1 MNSKVDQTTSREA
14 LIVLHCL
21 AIGSERELRR
31 LSLIIKKD
39 LDAMDILK
47 KYLYY
52 DNYNHVIKMKEIRKS
67 TFNFDYED
75 LREWLEDDSNKNKS
89 VNSES

>member
-1 MNSKVDQTTSREA
+1 MNSKEDKTTSREA

-39 LDAMDILK
+39 LDVLDILK
-47 KYLYY
+47 RNIYVA
-52 DNYNHVIKMKEIRKS
+52 DNMIYATPNELEKD
-67 TFNFDYED
+67 DYKK
-75 LREWLEDDSNKNKS
+75 LKEWLENDK
-89 VNSES
+89 

>member
-1 MNSKVDQTTSREA
+1 MENKTTSREA

-39 LDAMDILK
+39 LDVLDILK
-47 KYLYY
+47 KNIFVA
-52 DNYNHVIKMKEIRKS
+52 DNMIYATSNELSNDDYNKLKEWI
-67 TFNFDYED
+67 N
-75 LREWLEDDSNKNKS
+75 DSNKNKS
-89 VNSES
+89 RNSES

>member
-1 MNSKVDQTTSREA
+1 MEFKTTSREA

-39 LDAMDILK
+39 LDVLDILK
-47 KYLYY
+47 ENIFVA
-52 DNYNHVIKMKEIRKS
+52 DNMIYASPKELNDDDYNKLK
-67 TFNFDYED
+67 
-75 LREWLEDDSNKNKS
+75 EWLENDSNKNKS
-89 VNSES
+89 GNS

>member
-1 MNSKVDQTTSREA
+1 MGKRDWRMRTIDQTTSREA

-39 LDAMDILK
+39 LDVLDILK
-47 KYLYY
+47 ENIFVA
-52 DNYNHVIKMKEIRKS
+52 DNMIYATSKELNNDDYNKLK
-67 TFNFDYED
+67 
-75 LREWLEDDSNKNKS
+75 EWLEN
-89 VNSES
+89 E

>member
-1 MNSKVDQTTSREA
+1 MRGIDKTTSREA

-39 LDAMDILK
+39 LDVLDILK
-47 KYLYY
+47 KNIFVA
-52 DNYNHVIKMKEIRKS
+52 DNMIYATSKELNNDDYNKLK
-67 TFNFDYED
+67 
-75 LREWLEDDSNKNKS
+75 EWLENDSNKNKS
-89 VNSES
+89 VNS

>member
-1 MNSKVDQTTSREA
+1 MEDKTTSREA

-39 LDAMDILK
+39 LDVLDILK
-47 KYLYY
+47 KNIFIA
-52 DNYNHVIKMKEIRKS
+52 DNMIYATPNELEKD
-67 TFNFDYED
+67 DYEK
-75 LREWLEDDSNKNKS
+75 LKEWFENDSNKNKS
-89 VNSES
+89 GNS

>member
-1 MNSKVDQTTSREA
+1 MNSKVDNTTSREA

-39 LDAMDILK
+39 LDVLDILK
-47 KYLYY
+47 KNIFVA
-52 DNYNHVIKMKEIRKS
+52 DNMIYASPKELNDDDYNKLKEW
-67 TFNFDYED
+67 F
-75 LREWLEDDSNKNKS
+75 KN
-89 VNSES
+89 E

>member
-1 MNSKVDQTTSREA
+1 MNSKEDKTTSREA

-39 LDAMDILK
+39 LDVLDILK
-47 KYLYY
+47 KHIYSSDSSISIIL
-52 DNYNHVIKMKEIRKS
+52 D
-67 TFNFDYED
+67 D
-75 LREWLEDDSNKNKS
+75 LRNYDDFIKIKEWMKNDK
-89 VNSES
+89 

>member
-1 MNSKVDQTTSREA
+1 MEYKTTSREA

-39 LDAMDILK
+39 LDVLDILK
-47 KYLYY
+47 KKLYY
-52 DNYNHVIKMKEIRKS
+52 DNKNHVIKMKEIRKS
-67 TFNFDYED
+67 TFNFDYEV
-75 LREWLEDDSNKNKS
+75 LKEWIENDSNKNKS
-89 VNSES
+89 GDSKS